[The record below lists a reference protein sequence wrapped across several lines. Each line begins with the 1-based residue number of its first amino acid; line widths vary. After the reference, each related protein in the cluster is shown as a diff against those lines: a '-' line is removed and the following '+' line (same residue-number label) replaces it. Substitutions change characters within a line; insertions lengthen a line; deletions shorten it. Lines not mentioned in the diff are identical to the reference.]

1 MLVVSVPL
9 CLGHVPVVRHFCLH
23 SSVQRHSGARQNA
36 MCRRVVDVPWSELG
50 TPKVSWWLFSWIF
63 WVWYNGWMMIGL
75 GDQWSWLFYLCIWSH
90 IYHHFII
97 IVLLQMGIFGVFY
110 QPFIWVNFITT
121 SLFSRTLESWLIR
134 EIIPM
139 WGLNS
144 SWWNI
149 IIYPDL
155 SSFSGSSW
163 LFSGS

>member
-9 CLGHVPVVRHFCLH
+9 CLGHVRVVRHFCLH

-50 TPKVSWWLFSWIF
+50 TPKSHDGYFHGYF
-63 WVWYNGWMMIGL
+63 WVWYNGWMMING
-75 GDQWSWLFYLCIWSH
+75 WSVIMAIKYLCIWSH
-90 IYHHFII
+90 FYHHFII
-97 IVLLQMGIFGVFY
+97 IFLLQMPIFWVFY

-144 SWWNI
+144 GWWNV